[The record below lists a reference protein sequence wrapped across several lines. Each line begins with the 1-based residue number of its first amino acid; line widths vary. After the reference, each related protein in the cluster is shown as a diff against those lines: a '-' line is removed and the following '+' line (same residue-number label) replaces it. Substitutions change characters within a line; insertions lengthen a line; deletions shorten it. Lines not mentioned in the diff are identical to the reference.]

1 MMKQKRI
8 VAVALGL
15 ALSVSPMIVL
25 PTAFADQ
32 VSGNPSSS
40 ISARSTAPNP
50 LDKFSAEEKAYLEAN
65 YFTFPSTTDTSKGF
79 DGWNPSVTEYTG
91 LKTTDVDGLH
101 NSNSKYEVVKDGDA
115 LFHYTG
121 ASGKDESG
129 AKVAIW
135 SNGATAHAGEKYD
148 TRTVTYTGR
157 KSGASITYVFT
168 TLSKV
173 NVPGVND
180 SGTTGGATNTKGLN
194 ADEKAFIDKY
204 KDTIASAL
212 GIDGF
217 APSTTDYY
225 GVKESVLDTVAD
237 KIPTANKG
245 LKLLG
250 APIEIDTNAT
260 GWLADGKTTQ
270 TKPAGTDL
278 AYRVTIRGKS
288 GGTVAY
294 TLHTR
299 TLTIMDKA
307 DAAEL
312 KNVTATA
319 NGKQIQGFDPTKTGT
334 WTVPDGAEVKLS
346 GLPDGWGSYKNLD
359 AKPGTLSY
367 DIKKGDVTVVTWT
380 FTYDST
386 TDPDKPST
394 GADVLKGVAATVDGK
409 PLPSF
414 DPTKSGTYRVATG
427 AEVKISNVPS
437 DWKLD
442 KTASDS
448 KLVFTASKDGTTVTW
463 TFEYQGKDDD
473 GATTNPGDNAG
484 NNSQNNNVDT
494 TSKPPVNG
502 ANPLAS
508 TGVGIGWVGWLIGI
522 LAIIGGAL
530 GITVAVRKPKGKA
543 TDETPAPEA
552 DDSEASSD
560 QPLNS

>member
-40 ISARSTAPNP
+40 ISARSPAPNP
-50 LDKFSAEEKAYLEAN
+50 LAKFSTEEKAFLN
-65 YFTFPSTTDTSKGF
+65 
-79 DGWNPSVTEYTG
+79 N
-91 LKTTDVDGLH
+91 H
-101 NSNSKYEVVKDGDA
+101 KD
-115 LFHYTG
+115 
-121 ASGKDESG
+121 K
-129 AKVAIW
+129 
-135 SNGATAHAGEKYD
+135 
-148 TRTVTYTGR
+148 
-157 KSGASITYVFT
+157 
-168 TLSKV
+168 
-173 NVPGVND
+173 
-180 SGTTGGATNTKGLN
+180 
-194 ADEKAFIDKY
+194 
-204 KDTIASAL
+204 IASAL

-217 APSTTDYY
+217 DPSTTDYY
-225 GVKESVLDTVAD
+225 GVKESALDTVAG
-237 KIPTANKG
+237 KIPTSNTG
-245 LKLLG
+245 LLKPMG
-250 APIEIDTNAT
+250 APLEIDTNAT
-260 GWLADGKTTQ
+260 GWLVDGKIAKD
-270 TKPAGTDL
+270 KPSSGDM
-278 AYRVTIRGKS
+278 AYRVTIKGKS

-294 TLHTR
+294 TLHTASQ
-299 TLTIMDKA
+299 DASSKA
-307 DAAEL
+307 DPGEL
-312 KNVTATA
+312 KGVTATA
-319 NGKQIQGFDPTKTGT
+319 NGTAVTDFNPVKDGTYTVPDDAEVKIGDVPDGWKLDHKADSKTGT
-334 WTVPDGAEVKLS
+334 LTFTCTKD
-346 GLPDGWGSYKNLD
+346 
-359 AKPGTLSY
+359 
-367 DIKKGDVTVVTWT
+367 DVTVTWT
-380 FTYDST
+380 FKYDDGT
-386 TDPDKPST
+386 TTPST
-394 GADVLKGVAATVDGK
+394 GDKADPSELAGVTATVDGK

-448 KLVFTASKDGTTVTW
+448 KLVFAASKDGTTVTW
-463 TFEYQGKDDD
+463 TFEYQGKDDG

-484 NNSQNNNVDT
+484 NKSQNNNDGT
-494 TSKPPVNG
+494 TSKPTVNG